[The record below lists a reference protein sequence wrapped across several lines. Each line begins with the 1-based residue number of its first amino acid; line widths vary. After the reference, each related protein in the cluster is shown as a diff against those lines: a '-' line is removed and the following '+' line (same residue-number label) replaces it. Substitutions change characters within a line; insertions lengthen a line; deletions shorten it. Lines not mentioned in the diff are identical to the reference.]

1 MTKFYYGSGSP
12 FSWTVWLVLE
22 HKHLAYEL
30 ILMSLQNGDLKRPDF
45 LSINPHGKVPVLVD
59 DDVNIWESLAIV
71 EYLQE
76 RYPLHPVLPSDIKE
90 KAVVRRIAAE
100 AHAYLYPALRRL
112 LEQTLFR
119 VDGDGAGDPV
129 EIESSLKGLG
139 QQLDYFESLLHNPY
153 CASDLSLADFT
164 LYPLLAL
171 AKRLEDKQPQHGVAA
186 LIGPKLT
193 TFMNNIEQL
202 PYFHKTIPPHW
213 KG

>member
-1 MTKFYYGSGSP
+1 MITKFYYGSGSP
-12 FSWTVWLVLE
+12 FSWAVWLVLE
-22 HKHLAYEL
+22 HKQIAYEL
-30 ILMSLQNGDLKRPDF
+30 ILMSLQNGDLKKLDF

-59 DDVNIWESLAIV
+59 DDFNIWESLAIV

-100 AHAYLYPALRRL
+100 IHSYLYPALRRL

-119 VDGDGAGDPV
+119 VDGDGDPV
-129 EIESSLKGLG
+129 EIESSLKGLA
-139 QQLDYFESLLHNPY
+139 QQLDYFESLLQNPY

-171 AKRLEDKQPQHGVAA
+171 AKRLEEKQPQHGVAV

-193 TFMNNIEQL
+193 TFMQNIEQL
-202 PYFHKTIPPHW
+202 PYFHKTTPPHW